1 MQAYRARNGQKGFE
15 RSVRLFLSFLLLIF
29 FAVLACVYVGYDVS
43 KLRFLPTVLIFT
55 KLSMLFGALLLGC
68 VFLAQ
73 RFETLGVVQ
82 TAALIF
88 SLALI
93 PRILFGFTFTGEQIS
108 DFGVYQQLGQAVVW
122 GHPQFVADVVKQ
134 YQIREFAGLAV
145 LNGLLGQIF
154 SATTEGYQLAS
165 AVMTSFICVAVWLLG
180 SQISRRVG
188 YLAAL
193 MYCFYP
199 ASLVNTQLLTNQHCA
214 TLFGLLSIFVLYQ
227 AVKTEG
233 GFVKTLSLGALSSLL
248 LTASHLCHPSSITT
262 RIAFVCYLVVLCI
275 AGWRQKKRLLRLIA
289 LLLCV
294 VLVFTGA
301 LTLCLSILEQCGY
314 LYEGQQNGT
323 VLSHIVVGLNPET
336 KGAYSKEDYAAIAAV
351 PAEEQGAFALRI
363 IKERLSDVGTA
374 AKTLLGKTISIW
386 VKTDNSFIFYEDMLK
401 AAANQTESPAR
412 IERLIG
418 LNSGLEFF
426 DALYLTFVFAF
437 AAVGIWLREKRKPL
451 DITDLFVWVLLGWIG
466 AQMLNEAQ
474 SRYRYFAMPFVM
486 IFAAIGIS
494 RLLECRKAKRMP
506 DKEAKPSSL
515 RSRP

>member
-15 RSVRLFLSFLLLIF
+15 RSVRLFLSFLLLLF
-29 FAVLACVYVGYDVS
+29 FAALACVYVGYDVS
-43 KLRFLPTVLIFT
+43 KLRFLPTMLIFT
-55 KLSMLFGALLLGC
+55 KLFMLFGALLLGC

-73 RFETLGVVQ
+73 RFETLGMVQ

-122 GHPQFVADVVKQ
+122 GHPQFVADIVKQ

-145 LNGLLGQIF
+145 MNGFLGKIF
-154 SATTEGYQLAS
+154 SATTEGYQLAN
-165 AVMTSFICVAVWLLG
+165 AVTTSLICVAVWLLG
-180 SQISRRVG
+180 TQVSKRVG
-188 YLAAL
+188 YLAGM

-199 ASLVNTQLLTNQHCA
+199 ASIVNTQLLTNQHCA
-214 TLFGLLSIFVLYQ
+214 TLFGLLSILVLYQ
-227 AVKTEG
+227 AVKTDG
-233 GFVKTLSLGALSSLL
+233 RFLKTLSLGALSALL

-262 RIAFVCYLVVLCI
+262 RIAFICYLIMLCI
-275 AGWRQKKRLLRLIA
+275 VGWKEKKRLPRLIS

-301 LTLCLSILEQCGY
+301 LALCFSVLEQCGY
-314 LYEGQQNGT
+314 LYEGQRNGT

-336 KGAYSKEDYAAIAAV
+336 KGAYSQEDYSSIAAV
-351 PAEEQGAFALRI
+351 PAEEQSAFALRI
-363 IKERLSDVGTA
+363 IKDRLAHVGTA

-401 AAANQTESPAR
+401 MASSQAESPER
-412 IERLIG
+412 IELLMG

-437 AAVGIWLREKRKPL
+437 AAAGIWLRERRMPL

-486 IFAAIGIS
+486 IFAAVGIS
-494 RLLECRKAKRMP
+494 RLLERRKAK
-506 DKEAKPSSL
+506 KERLTSD
-515 RSRP
+515 